1 MTGKHHGHEP
11 PPDDPDRSPD
21 SGLDPKADRTIE
33 GLEAVF
39 LGLLGLLLVALI
51 ILAVISVTR
60 G

>member
-1 MTGKHHGHEP
+1 MHA
-11 PPDDPDRSPD
+11 
-21 SGLDPKADRTIE
+21 ADEGNALESNDID